1 MAWHRKR
8 RWRRRACDPVTGGLE
23 VLGFGAISIDDIIYV
38 DRPLTAGKGKV
49 TARTRD
55 YGGNVATA
63 LVAVAKLGG
72 RAGFIGWLSDQP
84 LADPSAGELERHGVD
99 ISFAPRHPDALAI
112 RSAITVGPDGDRF
125 IAYDDDVPHGTCE
138 TLADEVLTQAKVL
151 LIDGYATVSDGVV
164 ARARTLGL
172 AVVADIEWS
181 VGPATDCLIDL
192 SDHLVLPLAFAEAH
206 TGESDPTMILCDLW
220 SPSRAAI
227 VLTDS
232 DRGAYLWQKGDPVL
246 WHVPAYKVQ
255 AVDTTGAGDCFHGAY
270 ALALARGNAPID
282 CALYATAAAGI
293 SVTGRGGRLALP
305 DHETCLAWMAAD
317 GHPAPV
323 ALAQPAGF
331 SMTEAPSLMAG
342 S

>member
-1 MAWHRKR
+1 MA
-8 RWRRRACDPVTGGLE
+8 VGLE
-23 VLGFGAISIDDIIYV
+23 VLGFGAISIDDILYV

-63 LVAVAKLGG
+63 LVAVARLGG

-99 ISFAPRHPDALAI
+99 ISFAPRRPDALAI
-112 RSAITVGPDGDRF
+112 RSAITVGSDGDRF
-125 IAYDDDVPHGTCE
+125 IAYDDDVPHGTSE
-138 TLADEVLTQAKVL
+138 DLGDDVLAQAKVL
-151 LIDGYATVSDGVV
+151 LIDGYATASDGIV

-192 SDHLVLPLAFAEAH
+192 SDHLVLPLAFAAAH
-206 TGESDPTMILCDLW
+206 TGENDPATILCDLW
-220 SPSRAAI
+220 SPSRAAV

-232 DRGAYLWQKGDPVL
+232 DRGAYLWQKGDAVL
-246 WHVPAYKVQ
+246 WHVPAYGVR

-270 ALALARGNAPID
+270 ALALARGTAPLD
-282 CALYATAAAGI
+282 CVLYATAAAGI

-305 DHETCLAWMAAD
+305 DHETCIAWMAAD
-317 GHPAPV
+317 GRPVPV
-323 ALAQPAGF
+323 ALTEPEGA
-331 SMTEAPSLMAG
+331 SMGAPPPLMAE

>member
-1 MAWHRKR
+1 MV
-8 RWRRRACDPVTGGLE
+8 DGLQ
-23 VLGFGAISIDDIIYV
+23 VLGFGAISIDDILYV
-38 DRPLTAGKGKV
+38 DRPLSAGKGKV
-49 TARTRD
+49 IARTRD

-99 ISFAPRHPDALAI
+99 ISSAPRRADAMAI

-125 IAYDDDVPHGTCE
+125 IAYDDDVPHGTSE
-138 TLADEVLTQAKVL
+138 ALADDFLAQAKVL
-151 LIDGYATVSDGVV
+151 LIDGYATHSEGTV
-164 ARARTLGL
+164 ARARALGL

-181 VGPATDCLIDL
+181 IGLATDRLIAL
-192 SDHLVLPLAFAEAH
+192 SDHLVLPLAFAQAH
-206 TGESDPTMILCDLW
+206 TGESDPVAILGGLW
-220 SPSRAAI
+220 SHERAAI

-232 DRGAYLWQKGDPVL
+232 DRGVHIWQRGNAAL
-246 WHVPAYKVQ
+246 WHIPAYKVQ

-270 ALALARGNAPID
+270 ALALARGNSPID
-282 CALYATAAAGI
+282 CALYASAAAAI

-305 DHETCLAWMAAD
+305 DHDTCLAWMAAD
-317 GHPAPV
+317 DAPAPV
-323 ALAQPAGF
+323 ADKKAEVGFMPAT
-331 SMTEAPSLMAG
+331 SIHKTG